1 MIGSRKTAAVASS
14 TAAASASTSPYGTC
28 TTSPGSGANG
38 SCLAGWPVSASE
50 PIVRPW
56 KAPWAAT
63 SFVRPV
69 SRVILKA
76 TSLASVPELQKNTRA
91 VGAQQADE
99 RLGQRDARFGGI
111 EVRRVAERVHLAW

>member
-1 MIGSRKTAAVASS
+1 M
-14 TAAASASTSPYGTC
+14 SPYGTC
-28 TTSPGSGANG
+28 VTSPGSGANG
-38 SCLAGWPVSASE
+38 SCLDGWPVSASE

-91 VGAQQADE
+91 PSAPSSPTSASASAMPGSVAY
-99 RLGQRDARFGGI
+99 RFDVWPSVLSCG
-111 EVRRVAERVHLAW
+111 